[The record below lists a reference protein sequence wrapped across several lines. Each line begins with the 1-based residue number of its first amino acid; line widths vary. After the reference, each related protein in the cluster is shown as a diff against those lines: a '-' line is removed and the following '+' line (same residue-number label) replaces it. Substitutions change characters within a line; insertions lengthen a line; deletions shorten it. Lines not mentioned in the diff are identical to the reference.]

1 MRRVPHLEWFPTM
14 THSRLFGLIALVLF
28 AAVALATPAFAEDEG
43 GGLFSDIISKG
54 GAIGIV
60 IIILSVATLAL
71 IIEFAVNVR
80 RDKICPPELV
90 DELEALLEEEEY
102 QEALE
107 LCESEPNFLTNSLA
121 AGLPRLNEGYTK
133 VQEALE
139 AQAGIEAV
147 KLQQKV
153 SWMLFLSNVAPML
166 GLFGT
171 VSGMI
176 TAFNE
181 IVRLGAKVTPKD
193 LAGGISSALVTT
205 FLGLLVAIPAL
216 GAYQIFRNKATRIS
230 IDFAGIL
237 EDMTE
242 RFRNR

>member
-1 MRRVPHLEWFPTM
+1 M
-14 THSRLFGLIALVLF
+14 
-28 AAVALATPAFAEDEG
+28 
-43 GGLFSDIISKG
+43 
-54 GAIGIV
+54 
-60 IIILSVATLAL
+60 
-71 IIEFAVNVR
+71 
-80 RDKICPPELV
+80 
-90 DELEALLEEEEY
+90 
-102 QEALE
+102 
-107 LCESEPNFLTNSLA
+107 
-121 AGLPRLNEGYTK
+121 
-133 VQEALE
+133 E

-153 SWMLFLSNVAPML
+153 GWMLFLSNVAPML

-176 TAFNE
+176 AAFNE

-216 GAYQIFRNKATRIS
+216 AAYQYFRNKATRIS

-242 RFRNR
+242 RFRGR

>member
-1 MRRVPHLEWFPTM
+1 MTKTRV
-14 THSRLFGLIALVLF
+14 FGLVAVVLTTAF
-28 AAVALATPAFAEDEG
+28 VLAVPAFAEEEG
-43 GGLFSDIISKG
+43 GGNLFTDIISKG

-60 IIILSVATLAL
+60 IILVSVATLAL
-71 IIEFAVNVR
+71 IIEFSVNVR

-107 LCESEPNFLTNSLA
+107 LCEAEPNFLTNSLA
-121 AGLPRLNEGYTK
+121 AGLPRLNEGYAQVK
-133 VQEALE
+133 EALE

-176 TAFNE
+176 AAFNQ
-181 IVRLGAKVTPKD
+181 IVELGAKVTPKD
-193 LAGGISSALVTT
+193 LAGGISAALVTT
-205 FLGLLVAIPAL
+205 FLGLFVSIPAL
-216 GAYQIFRNKATRIS
+216 AAYQIFRNKATRIS
-230 IDFAGIL
+230 IDIAGTL

>member
-1 MRRVPHLEWFPTM
+1 M
-14 THSRLFGLIALVLF
+14 TKSRILALAAVALV
-28 AAVALATPAFAEDEG
+28 ATVALATPAHAA
-43 GGLFSDIISKG
+43 GLVSDILTKG
-54 GAIGIV
+54 GPIGIV
-60 IIILSVATLAL
+60 IMILSVATLAL
-71 IIEFAVNVR
+71 VIEFGVNIR

-107 LCESEPNFLTNSLA
+107 LCEAEPNFLTNSLA
-121 AGLPRLNEGYTK
+121 AGLPRLNEGFPK
-133 VQEALE
+133 MKEAME

-153 SWMLFLSNVAPML
+153 GWMLFLSNVAPML

-176 TAFNE
+176 MAFNE
-181 IVRLGAKVTPKD
+181 IVRLGAKVTPSD

-216 GAYQIFRNKATRIS
+216 AAYQYFRNKATRIS

>member
-1 MRRVPHLEWFPTM
+1 M
-14 THSRLFGLIALVLF
+14 TQSRILALAVLVLVM
-28 AAVALATPAFAEDEG
+28 AVAVAAPAYAAGFIVDV
-43 GGLFSDIISKG
+43 LTKG

-60 IIILSVATLAL
+60 IILLSVATLAMV
-71 IIEFAVNVR
+71 IEFSVNIR

-121 AGLPRLNEGYTK
+121 AGLPRLNEGYPK
-133 VQEALE
+133 MKEAME

-153 SWMLFLSNVAPML
+153 GWMLFLSNVAPML

-171 VSGMI
+171 VYGMI
-176 TAFNE
+176 MAFNE
-181 IVRLGAKVTPKD
+181 IVRLGAKVTPAD
-193 LAGGISSALVTT
+193 LAGGISTALVTT

-216 GAYQIFRNKATRIS
+216 AAYQYFRNKATRIS

>member
-1 MRRVPHLEWFPTM
+1 MTKTRV
-14 THSRLFGLIALVLF
+14 FGLVAVVL
-28 AAVALATPAFAEDEG
+28 AAAFVLAVPAFAEEEG
-43 GGLFSDIISKG
+43 GGNLFTDIISKG

-60 IIILSVATLAL
+60 IILVSVATLAL
-71 IIEFAVNVR
+71 IIEFSVNVR

-107 LCESEPNFLTNSLA
+107 LCEAEPNFLTNSLA
-121 AGLPRLNEGYTK
+121 AGLPRLNEGYAQVK
-133 VQEALE
+133 EALE

-176 TAFNE
+176 QAFDE
-181 IVRLGAKVTPKD
+181 IVKLGAKVTPKD
-193 LAGGISSALVTT
+193 LAGGISAALVTT
-205 FLGLLVAIPAL
+205 FLGLFVAIPAL
-216 GAYQIFRNKATRIS
+216 AAYQIFRNKATRIS
-230 IDFAGIL
+230 IDIAGIL

>member
-1 MRRVPHLEWFPTM
+1 M
-14 THSRLFGLIALVLF
+14 TKLRTLASAVL
-28 AAVALATPAFAEDEG
+28 AIVAIVALATPAHANLG
-43 GGLFSDIISKG
+43 SDILTKG

-60 IIILSVATLAL
+60 IMILSVATLAL
-71 IIEFAVNVR
+71 VIEFSVNVR

-107 LCESEPNFLTNSLA
+107 LCEAEPNFLTNSLA
-121 AGLPRLNEGYTK
+121 AGLPRLNEGYPK
-133 VQEALE
+133 MKEAME

-153 SWMLFLSNVAPML
+153 GWMLFLSNVGPML

-171 VSGMI
+171 VTGMI
-176 TAFNE
+176 MAFNT
-181 IVRLGAKVTPKD
+181 IVELGAKVTPAD
-193 LAGGISSALVTT
+193 LAGGISAALVTT

-216 GAYQIFRNKATRIS
+216 AAYQYFRNKATRIS